1 MVKPAFYVPLKNQE
15 AYEGEDVILECVIVA
30 NPEPEVIWYRNNIPV
45 IESKN
50 TQLLF
55 HGDSCKLI
63 LKNISR
69 DLSGEIKV
77 RAVNALGEC
86 QSTAS
91 LTINPPKRSSVTFE
105 SATQT
110 SEINIVDH
118 ESHSYTH
125 SVINE
130 QGRISINYYFELA
143 FKITSFYNG
152 NILS

>member
-1 MVKPAFYVPLKNQE
+1 MVKPAFYVPLRNQE

-45 IESKN
+45 IESQN
-50 TQLLF
+50 VQLLY

-77 RAVNALGEC
+77 RAINALGEC
-86 QSTAS
+86 QSTAFVKV
-91 LTINPPKRSSVTFE
+91 NPPKRSSATLE

-118 ESHSYTH
+118 ETHSYTH
-125 SVINE
+125 SVLND
-130 QGRISINYYFELA
+130 QGGILIYYCL
-143 FKITSFYNG
+143 
-152 NILS
+152 